1 MFVGIWSKG
10 CVQRAVCCLGFLLS
24 MLGADFCAGGGSA
37 ILSSELAPF
46 FKSSLGHPEAVGA
59 RGVEVGADKIFSQE
73 VGRGIGGLQV
83 ADSLAIGPSIKE
95 FGLKRK

>member
-24 MLGADFCAGGGSA
+24 MLGADFCA
-37 ILSSELAPF
+37 
-46 FKSSLGHPEAVGA
+46 GHPEAVGA